1 LIIHFIADQTEFG
14 ENKMIGK
21 ISTAKRDQR
30 GFTLVELLVV
40 IGILAALAAVV
51 VPNVGRFAGSGDT
64 AANST
69 EASTIQAG
77 MDLYMADT
85 GSLTVTALAVE
96 TNNFSASDPV
106 LYPGYIRQNPTK
118 CSYTWDIAG
127 LITQGTCP

>member
-1 LIIHFIADQTEFG
+1 
-14 ENKMIGK
+14 MIGK

-64 AANST
+64 AANQT
-69 EASTIQAG
+69 EASTVQAG

-85 GSLTVTALAVE
+85 ASTSVTALAVE

-118 CSYTWDIAG
+118 CSYTWDING

>member
-1 LIIHFIADQTEFG
+1 MTNETGIG
-14 ENKMIGK
+14 ENVMIDRR
-21 ISTAKRDQR
+21 STAKDGQR

-69 EASTIQAG
+69 EAGTVQAA

-85 GSLTVTALAVE
+85 SNLTVAANAVATAD
-96 TNNFSASDPV
+96 FSASDPV
-106 LYPGYIRQNPTK
+106 LSPGYIRQNPTK
-118 CSYTWDIAG
+118 CTYTWDTAG
-127 LITQGTCP
+127 LITQAACP

>member
-1 LIIHFIADQTEFG
+1 
-14 ENKMIGK
+14 MIGK
-21 ISTAKRDQR
+21 RNTATRGQR

-51 VPNVGRFAGSGDT
+51 VPNVGRFAGSGDA

-69 EASTIQAG
+69 EASTVQVG

-85 GSLTVTALAVE
+85 GSLTVTALAIE
-96 TNNFSASDPV
+96 TNDFATSNPV
-106 LYPGYIRQNPTK
+106 LSPVYIRQNPTK
-118 CSYTWDIAG
+118 CSYTWDISG